1 VIRTFVTNVVALF
14 AEWWAHR
21 RSTMSRDWVR
31 AQRQQAI
38 NKSAEVDGVSWN
50 WPVRREGE

>member
-1 VIRTFVTNVVALF
+1 MIGTFVALVRD
-14 AEWWAHR
+14 WWAHR

-38 NKSAEVDGVSWN
+38 NKSAEVDGVTWN
-50 WPVRREGE
+50 WPVRKEFQKD

>member
-38 NKSAEVDGVSWN
+38 NKSAEVDGVAWS
-50 WPVRREGE
+50 WPVRKEVE

>member
-1 VIRTFVTNVVALF
+1 LIGMFWALLRD
-14 AEWWAHR
+14 WWAHR

-38 NKSAEVDGVSWN
+38 NKSAEVDGVSWT
-50 WPVRREGE
+50 WPVGRKEVE

>member
-1 VIRTFVTNVVALF
+1 LIGMFWALLRD
-14 AEWWAHR
+14 WWAHR

-38 NKSAEVDGVSWN
+38 NKSAEVDGVSWT
-50 WPVRREGE
+50 WPVRKEVE

>member
-1 VIRTFVTNVVALF
+1 MIRAFATNVVALVSKL
-14 AEWWAHR
+14 WAHR